1 MKESDIEKT
10 TFSTHLGH
18 HEFVVMPFVL
28 KNAPATFQALMNKL
42 LAPFLGKFVLVCL

>member
-18 HEFVVMPFVL
+18 YEFVVMPFVL